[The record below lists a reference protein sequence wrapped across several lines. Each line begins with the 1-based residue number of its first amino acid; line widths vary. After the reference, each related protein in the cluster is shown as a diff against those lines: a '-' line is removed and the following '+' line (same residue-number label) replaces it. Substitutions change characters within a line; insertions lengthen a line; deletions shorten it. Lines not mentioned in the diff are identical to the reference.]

1 MKAVVLA
8 GGKSSRMGQD
18 KALLMLGEKV
28 IIQRILDVVST
39 VFDEVYI
46 SGNRVAY
53 QSFSKNIIEDK
64 IIDKGPMGGIYS
76 ALEFLKED
84 VFVCSC
90 DMPFISN
97 DMIRNMLNKKQEDK
111 INTLKYKDRI
121 YPVFGIFP
129 YSVLNVLKDSLLKDK
144 LKMTSFLET
153 QKAHYIE
160 IDKESENHFLNINT
174 PENFEKAQ
182 TIFKQL

>member
-53 QSFSKNIIEDK
+53 QAFSKNIIEDK
-64 IIDKGPMGGIYS
+64 IIDKGPM
-76 ALEFLKED
+76 
-84 VFVCSC
+84 
-90 DMPFISN
+90 
-97 DMIRNMLNKKQEDK
+97 
-111 INTLKYKDRI
+111 
-121 YPVFGIFP
+121 
-129 YSVLNVLKDSLLKDK
+129 
-144 LKMTSFLET
+144 
-153 QKAHYIE
+153 
-160 IDKESENHFLNINT
+160 
-174 PENFEKAQ
+174 
-182 TIFKQL
+182 